1 MQESF
6 DVLPI
11 FMLNFVSRR
20 ELTRLSFE
28 NNEQLRNEWEKYMKS
43 RRFVQHGPMLLPLCR
58 DHHFYMA
65 NVRLKPEKNLQ
76 NREEYLKKLGSEPF
90 WDEKGRIPLADEF
103 YMKKTVMEEC
113 PKSRKDY
120 KKKRLNN

>member
-11 FMLNFVSRR
+11 LMINFVSRR

-28 NNEQLRNEWEKYMKS
+28 NNDKLRNEWEKYIKS
-43 RRFVQHGPMLLPLCR
+43 YRFVQHSPMLLPLCR

-65 NVRLKPEKNLQ
+65 NVRMKPERNLQ

-103 YMKKTVMEEC
+103 YTNKTKAEKC
-113 PKSRKDY
+113 PKTRRD
-120 KKKRLNN
+120 KK